1 MKNLFLTASFF
12 LLVHL
17 LTNYMDIEAQQCC
30 PSGRIRRKKPPPN
43 QCNTKNDSNC
53 CVDGEIYTTYTCSP
67 SVSCPTKAYL
77 TLNNFE
83 NDVDGSVPS
92 ECDNRY
98 HSADT
103 PAVALL
109 TEWFNKKSWCLNNV
123 TISANGRSMATMV
136 VDECD
141 LTMRCDSNHDRM
153 Y

>member
-1 MKNLFLTASFF
+1 MKLNNVVQVAELGERSP
-12 LLVHL
+12 L
-17 LTNYMDIEAQQCC
+17 LTNATQRMTQIVVLMAKY
-30 PSGRIRRKKPPPN
+30 N
-43 QCNTKNDSNC
+43 
-53 CVDGEIYTTYTCSP
+53 TTYTCSP
-67 SVSCPTKAYL
+67 SVSCHTKAYL